1 MSKEECSD
9 AGPVT
14 SCSSVRPT
22 RALHR
27 PFEDVD
33 KSSQIQR
40 SLVHHH
46 QLPGFES
53 LAGPRSVY
61 METHHHQL
69 PGFESLAGPRS
80 VCLET
85 HHHPGGRL
93 HDASSRQPAARVRRL
108 TDDRPARSMDA
119 DDDDDDD
126 DEMIDSASCTM
137 TTSATH
143 VNNGQH
149 YSLHEYS
156 CHSLLFLLVFARLSR
171 LSHDIRQ

>member
-61 METHHHQL
+61 M
-69 PGFESLAGPRS
+69 
-80 VCLET
+80 ET